1 MLYLKNI
8 ENVHNIVLQTWQV
21 DLHEMPFG
29 FLQVV
34 LISASNSHR
43 HNNVTF
49 HLVSYVPAAV

>member
-21 DLHEMPFG
+21 DLHEMLFG

-34 LISASNSHR
+34 LISASNSHC
-43 HNNVTF
+43 HNIVTF